1 MSRCQNFPPL
11 RPAAGRRKG
20 RRMARIYGW
29 ITSRLEGTSE
39 ESGQGTIEYVL
50 VMLAVT
56 AVAVVLISWAKSGE
70 GKSLLGGLFGEV
82 IGWIV
87 GAAKKFRV

>member
-1 MSRCQNFPPL
+1 MT
-11 RPAAGRRKG
+11 
-20 RRMARIYGW
+20 RMQTW
-29 ITSRLEGTSE
+29 LVSNGTAE
-39 ESGQGTIEYVL
+39 DERGQGTIEYVL

-70 GKSLLGGLFGEV
+70 GKTLLGDLFGDV

-87 GAAKKFRV
+87 GAARKFRV

>member
-1 MSRCQNFPPL
+1 MT
-11 RPAAGRRKG
+11 
-20 RRMARIYGW
+20 RMYAW
-29 ITSRLEGTSE
+29 LSSRLTRDD

-56 AVAVVLISWAKSGE
+56 AVAVVLISWAKSGQ
-70 GKSLLGGLFGEV
+70 GKSLLGGLFDDV
-82 IGWIV
+82 IGWVV

>member
-1 MSRCQNFPPL
+1 
-11 RPAAGRRKG
+11 
-20 RRMARIYGW
+20 MARIYAW
-29 ITSRLEGTSE
+29 VTSRLADIDHTGSNKP

-70 GKSLLGGLFGEV
+70 GKSLLGGLFGDV